1 MHIHTSSKKHQ
12 KSPFFGPLKIPPKI
26 PPFFDPPRPPKIAKP
41 QDCKFRQISHNFAQ
55 NVHICTPPISP
66 ILHFSPTLNHPEPH
80 GYTPRQN
87 PSFGT
92 RWNTPQN
99 TGVLIRDALCT
110 HVCTLV
116 HPKYPRN
123 CTLINSSFGTRWNP
137 YFRTPPIR
145 DALEYTQNGGCV
157 KTREFGTPPNTP
169 QNTRIYNPTHSGRHV
184 GTHSHKFTHNHTQTH
199 TTTHKKIFFHKNS
212 HEHTTFHTHTHTEC
226 VSTLHSRAVPHR

>member
-12 KSPFFGPLKIPPKI
+12 KSPFFGPLKI
-26 PPFFDPPRPPKIAKP
+26 PPKIAKP

-66 ILHFSPTLNHPEPH
+66 ILHFSPTLNLPELH

-87 PSFGT
+87 RSFGT

-116 HPKYPRN
+116 HPKYP
-123 CTLINSSFGTRWNP
+123 P
-137 YFRTPPIR
+137 
-145 DALEYTQNGGCV
+145 E
-157 KTREFGTPPNTP
+157 
-169 QNTRIYNPTHSGRHV
+169 
-184 GTHSHKFTHNHTQTH
+184 
-199 TTTHKKIFFHKNS
+199 
-212 HEHTTFHTHTHTEC
+212 
-226 VSTLHSRAVPHR
+226 LHLNK